1 MKVTSEKSNNPSE
14 EETPFST
21 YAKMGLSSEE
31 VVRKLQKYGTNEIPE
46 KKVSPF
52 RKFLGYFWG
61 PIPWMIEIASILSII
76 IQHYDDFAIIFT
88 LLIVNAVVGFW
99 QERKADNAI
108 ELLKKRLAPK
118 ARVLRDGTWHEIPSK
133 ELVPGDVV
141 RVRLGDIVPADVK
154 LMKGTYLLADESA
167 LTGESLPVEK
177 HISDIAYAGAIIR
190 QGEMDAYVVATG
202 ISSFFGKTA
211 KLVAE
216 AKTVSHFQKAVIRIG
231 NYLIILAAI
240 MVSAVVIAA
249 LFRHAN
255 PLAILQFALILV
267 VASIPVALP
276 AVLTVTMAV
285 GAIVLAKK
293 EAIVSKL
300 VSIEEMAGVDVLCSD
315 KTGTITKNELTI
327 AEARSFGKFEIDDAL
342 LYGALASREENH
354 DPIDDAVITK
364 AKSIRAVA
372 DVLGRYN
379 VIDFKPFD
387 PVLKKTE
394 ATVENQK
401 GERFRVVKGAP
412 QVVLSLVSNKTEIED
427 RVNEIVSTFA
437 IKGHRALGV
446 IKGNEADNWQ
456 FVGLLAIYDPPREDS
471 AETIKTA
478 QKMGINVKMVTG
490 DHIAIARQIAQ
501 EVNLGT
507 NIIPASSFVEKPD
520 SEAKGIIES
529 ADGFAQVFP
538 EHKYR
543 IVELLQ
549 EKGHIVGMTGD
560 GVNDAPALKKA
571 DAGVAV
577 DGATD
582 AAKSAADV
590 VLTKP
595 GLSVII
601 DAIKESRRIF
611 ERMTNYAV
619 YRIAE
624 TTRVLIFLSLAI
636 LAFNFYPLTAV
647 MLVILALL
655 NDIPIM
661 TIAYD
666 NVRVQE
672 KPVRWNMR
680 GVLIVASLLGAT
692 GVVSS
697 FLLFVIGFNVFHL
710 SFSTLQSLIFLK
722 MAVAGHLTIYL
733 ARTGVN
739 HFWKR
744 PLPARILFVAT
755 EGTQVVA
762 TLFAVYGVFMNPI
775 GWGFAA
781 FVWGY
786 ALLAF
791 LITDQL
797 KIHFFRLMG
806 HEEAISNRQQPSV
819 NSAALSLIR
828 PFFFKELR
836 NFLSLRM
843 KIAKS
848 RSPLERKLNN

>member
-1 MKVTSEKSNNPSE
+1 
-14 EETPFST
+14 
-21 YAKMGLSSEE
+21 
-31 VVRKLQKYGTNEIPE
+31 
-46 KKVSPF
+46 
-52 RKFLGYFWG
+52 
-61 PIPWMIEIASILSII
+61 MIEVAAALSIV
-76 IQHYDDFAIIFT
+76 IQHYEDFAIIFT

-99 QERKADNAI
+99 QEKKADNAI

-118 ARVLRDGTWHEIPSK
+118 ARVLRDGAWHEIPSR
-133 ELVPGDVV
+133 ELVPGDIV
-141 RVRLGDIVPADVK
+141 RIRLGDIVPADVK
-154 LMKGTYLLADESA
+154 LMKGDYLLADESA

-177 HISDIAYAGAIIR
+177 HVSEIAYSGAIVR

-202 ISSFFGKTA
+202 ISSFFGKTT

-216 AKTVSHFQKAVIRIG
+216 ARTVSHFQKAVIRIG

-240 MVSAVVIAA
+240 MVSAVFIAA
-249 LFRHAN
+249 LARQAN
-255 PLAILQFALILV
+255 PLELLQFALVLV
-267 VASIPVALP
+267 VAAIPVALP

-285 GAIVLAKK
+285 GAIALAKK

-315 KTGTITKNELTI
+315 KTGTITKNELTV
-327 AEARSFGKFEIDDAL
+327 AEAQAFGAFEIDDAL
-342 LYGALASREENH
+342 LYGTLASRAENQ

-364 AKSIRAVA
+364 AKSIKAVA
-372 DVLGRYN
+372 DALGQYS
-379 VIDFKPFD
+379 VVDFKPFD
-387 PVLKKTE
+387 PVSKRTE
-394 ATVENQK
+394 ATVQSRD
-401 GERFRVVKGAP
+401 GARFKVSKGAP
-412 QVVLSLVSNKTEIED
+412 QVVLSLVFNRAEIEN
-427 RVNEIVSTFA
+427 RANEIITAFA
-437 IKGHRALGV
+437 AKGHRALGV
-446 IKGNEADNWQ
+446 VKGDEAGNWQ

-478 QKMGINVKMVTG
+478 QKMGLSVKMVTG
-490 DHIAIARQIAQ
+490 DHIAIAKQISQ

-507 NIIPASSFVEKPD
+507 NIIPAAAFVDKPD
-520 SEAKGIIES
+520 SEARGLIEN

-543 IVELLQ
+543 IVALLQ

-577 DGATD
+577 AGATD
-582 AAKSAADV
+582 AAKSAAEV

-601 DAIKESRRIF
+601 DAIKESRKIF

-624 TTRVLIFLSLAI
+624 TTRVLLFLSFSI
-636 LAFNFYPLTAV
+636 LIFNFYPLTAV
-647 MLVILALL
+647 MIVILALL
-655 NDIPIM
+655 NDMPIM

-672 KPVRWNMR
+672 KPARWNMR

-697 FLLFVIGFNVFHL
+697 FLLFLIGLNVFHL
-710 SFSTLQSLIFLK
+710 TAGTLQTLIFLK
-722 MAVAGHLTIYL
+722 LAVAGHLTIYL

-744 PLPARILFVAT
+744 PLPAGILFAT
-755 EGTQVVA
+755 TEITQIVG
-762 TLFAVYGVFMNPI
+762 TLFAVYGVFMAPI

-797 KIHFFRLMG
+797 KIHFFRLMK
-806 HEEAISNRQQPSV
+806 HEEGTANHSHHRH
-819 NSAALSLIR
+819 
-828 PFFFKELR
+828 FF
-836 NFLSLRM
+836 
-843 KIAKS
+843 
-848 RSPLERKLNN
+848 

>member
-1 MKVTSEKSNNPSE
+1 
-14 EETPFST
+14 
-21 YAKMGLSSEE
+21 LSSEASKSFSKEMPLEKTGLPNEE
-31 VVRKLQKYGTNEIPE
+31 VEKRLQKFGYNEIPE
-46 KKVSPF
+46 KKVNPF
-52 RKFLGYFWG
+52 RKFLTYFWG
-61 PIPWMIEIASILSII
+61 PIPWMIEVAAVLSIL
-76 IQHYDDFAIIFT
+76 IQHYEDFAIILT

-99 QERKADNAI
+99 QEHKADNAI

-118 ARVLRDGTWHEIPSK
+118 ARVLRDGTWREIPSR

-154 LMKGTYLLADESA
+154 LMKGEYLLTDESA

-177 HISDIAYAGAIIR
+177 QISDVAYAGAIVR
-190 QGEMDAYVVATG
+190 QGEMDAIVVATG
-202 ISSFFGKTA
+202 ISSFFGKTT

-216 AKTVSHFQKAVIRIG
+216 AKTGSHFQKAVVRIG
-231 NYLIILAAI
+231 NYLIILAVI
-240 MVSAVVIAA
+240 MVASVFITA
-249 LFRHAN
+249 LFRNAN
-255 PLAILQFALILV
+255 PLELLQFALVLV
-267 VASIPVALP
+267 VAAIPVALP
-276 AVLTVTMAV
+276 AVLTVTMAI
-285 GAIVLAKK
+285 GAIRLAKK

-300 VSIEEMAGVDVLCSD
+300 VSIEEMAGVDILCSD

-327 AEARSFGKFEIDDAL
+327 AEGQAFGAFEIDHAL

-354 DPIDDAVITK
+354 DPIDDAVIAK
-364 AKSIRAVA
+364 AKSIKTVA
-372 DVLGRYN
+372 DSLKQYAV
-379 VIDFKPFD
+379 VDFKPFD
-387 PVLKKTE
+387 PISKRTE
-394 ATVENQK
+394 AIIETEEGK
-401 GERFRVVKGAP
+401 KIKISKGAP
-412 QVVLSLVSNKTEIED
+412 QVVLSFVANKTEIEEK
-427 RVNEIVSTFA
+427 VNEVVSKFA
-437 IKGHRALGV
+437 EKGHRALGV
-446 IKGNEADNWQ
+446 IKQDETGEWQ

-478 QKMGINVKMVTG
+478 QKMGLNVKMVTG
-490 DHIAIARQIAQ
+490 DHIAIAKQIAQ
-501 EVNLGT
+501 EVNLGS
-507 NIIPASSFVEKPD
+507 NIVQASSFADKPD
-520 SEAKGIIES
+520 SEAKGIIEA

-549 EKGHIVGMTGD
+549 QKGHIVGMTGD

-577 DGATD
+577 AGATD

-590 VLTKP
+590 VLTKL

-601 DAIKESRRIF
+601 DTIKESRKIF
-611 ERMTNYAV
+611 ERMTNYSI

-624 TTRVLIFLSLAI
+624 TTRVLIFLTFSI

-647 MLVILALL
+647 MIVILALL

-697 FLLFVIGFNVFHL
+697 FGLFLIGLEVFHL
-710 SFSTLQSLIFLK
+710 SFGTLQTLIFLK
-722 MAVAGHLTIYL
+722 MTVAGHLTIYL
-733 ARTGVN
+733 ARTGVH

-744 PLPARILFVAT
+744 PLPATILFSVT
-755 EGTQVVA
+755 EITQVVG
-762 TLFAVYGVFMNPI
+762 TLFAVYGVFMSPI
-775 GWGFAA
+775 GWGFAGL
-781 FVWGY
+781 VWGY
-786 ALLAF
+786 ALLSF

-797 KIHFFRLMG
+797 KIHFFRLMR
-806 HEEAISNRQQPSV
+806 HEEA
-819 NSAALSLIR
+819 
-828 PFFFKELR
+828 
-836 NFLSLRM
+836 
-843 KIAKS
+843 
-848 RSPLERKLNN
+848 SPHKHEIDS

>member
-1 MKVTSEKSNNPSE
+1 VDPEKPNKSFE
-14 EETPFST
+14 GETPFSIYT
-21 YAKMGLSSEE
+21 KTGLSSEE
-31 VVRKLQKYGTNEIPE
+31 VARKLEKYGPNEVPE
-46 KKVSPF
+46 RKISPF
-52 RKFLGYFWG
+52 RKFINYFWG
-61 PIPWMIEIASILSII
+61 PIPWMIEAAAILSVI
-76 IQHYDDFAIIFT
+76 IQHYEDFAIIFT

-99 QERKADNAI
+99 QEGKADNAI
-108 ELLKKRLAPK
+108 EMLKKRLAPK
-118 ARVLRDGTWHEIPSK
+118 ARVLRDSTWREIPSK

-141 RVRLGDIVPADVK
+141 RVRLGEVIPADIK
-154 LMKGTYLLADESA
+154 LMKGNYLLADESA

-177 HISDIAYAGAIIR
+177 HISDVAYAGAIVR

-216 AKTVSHFQKAVIRIG
+216 AKTGSHFQKAVIRIG
-231 NYLIILAAI
+231 NYLIILAAV

-249 LFRHAN
+249 LARQAN
-255 PLAILQFALILV
+255 PLEILQFALILT
-267 VASIPVALP
+267 VAAIPVALP
-276 AVLTVTMAV
+276 AVLTVTLAV
-285 GAIVLAKK
+285 GAIALAKK

-327 AEARSFGKFEIDDAL
+327 AEAQAFGKFEIDDAL
-342 LYGALASREENH
+342 LYGALASRGENH
-354 DPIDDAVITK
+354 DPIDDAVIDK
-364 AKSIRAVA
+364 ARSIHAIA
-372 DVLGRYN
+372 DILGRYD
-379 VIDFKPFD
+379 VVDFKPFD
-387 PVLKKTE
+387 PVSKRTE
-394 ATVENQK
+394 SSVESRDGGHFK
-401 GERFRVVKGAP
+401 VSKGAT
-412 QVVLSLVSNKTEIED
+412 QVVLSLVSNKLEIEN
-427 RVNEIVSTFA
+427 RVDEIVNTFA
-437 IKGHRALGV
+437 KKGHRALGV
-446 IKGNEADNWQ
+446 IKGNESDEWQ
-456 FVGLLAIYDPPREDS
+456 LVGLLAIYDPPREDS

-478 QKMGINVKMVTG
+478 QKMGISVKMVTG
-490 DHIAIARQIAQ
+490 DHIAIAKQIAQ

-507 NIIPASSFVEKPD
+507 NIVPASSFVDKPD
-520 SEAKGIIES
+520 SETKGIIEN

-543 IVELLQ
+543 IVQLLQ
-549 EKGHIVGMTGD
+549 EAGHIVGMTGD

-601 DAIKESRRIF
+601 DAIKESRKIF

-624 TTRVLIFLSLAI
+624 TTRVLIFLSLSI
-636 LAFNFYPLTAV
+636 LVFNFYPLTAV
-647 MLVILALL
+647 MIVILALL
-655 NDIPIM
+655 NDMPIM

-697 FLLFVIGFNVFHL
+697 FILFMIGLNVFHL
-710 SFSTLQSLIFLK
+710 SFSTIQTLIFLK
-722 MAVAGHLTIYL
+722 MTVAGHLTIYL
-733 ARTGVN
+733 ARMGVH

-744 PLPARILFVAT
+744 PLPSSILFVTT
-755 EGTQVVA
+755 EVTQVVG
-762 TLFAVYGVFMNPI
+762 TLFAVYGIFMNPI
-775 GWGFAA
+775 GWGLAA
-781 FVWGY
+781 FIWGY
-786 ALLAF
+786 ALLSF

-806 HEEAISNRQQPSV
+806 HEEAIVNR
-819 NSAALSLIR
+819 
-828 PFFFKELR
+828 
-836 NFLSLRM
+836 
-843 KIAKS
+843 
-848 RSPLERKLNN
+848 

>member
-1 MKVTSEKSNNPSE
+1 MKSE
-14 EETPFST
+14 EPKNLSEQETPFSE
-21 YAKMGLSSEE
+21 YAKTGLSSEE
-31 VVRKLQKYGTNEIPE
+31 VAKRLQQYGPNEIPE
-46 KKVSPF
+46 KKVSPY

-61 PIPWMIEIASILSII
+61 PIPWMIEIAAVLSII
-76 IQHYDDFAIIFT
+76 IQHYEDFALIFT

-133 ELVPGDVV
+133 ELVPGDIV

-154 LMKGTYLLADESA
+154 LMKGDYLLVDESA

-177 HISDIAYAGAIIR
+177 HVSDVAYSGAIVR

-211 KLVAE
+211 KLVEE

-240 MVSAVVIAA
+240 MVSAVFIVE

-255 PLAILQFALILV
+255 PLAILQFVLVLV

-285 GAIVLAKK
+285 GAIALAKK

-315 KTGTITKNELTI
+315 KTGTITKNELTV
-327 AEARSFGKFEIDDAL
+327 AEAQAFGKFEIDDAL
-342 LYGALASREENH
+342 LYGTLASRAENH
-354 DPIDDAVITK
+354 DPIDDAVIAK
-364 AKSIRAVA
+364 ARSVSVVV
-372 DVLGRYN
+372 DVLGQYS
-379 VIDFKPFD
+379 VVDFKPFD
-387 PVLKKTE
+387 PVLKRTE
-394 ATVENQK
+394 ATVESQD
-401 GERFRVVKGAP
+401 GERFRVAKGAP

-427 RVNEIVSTFA
+427 RVNEIVNAFA
-437 IKGHRALGV
+437 SKGQRALGV
-446 IKGNEADNWQ
+446 IKGDEEGNWQ

-478 QKMGINVKMVTG
+478 QEMGLNVKMVTG
-490 DHIAIARQIAQ
+490 DHIAIAKEIAQ

-507 NIIPASSFVEKPD
+507 NIIPASAFIDKPD
-520 SEAKGIIES
+520 SEAQGIIEN

-538 EHKYR
+538 EHKYH

-601 DAIKESRRIF
+601 DAIKESRKIF
-611 ERMTNYAV
+611 ERMTNYAI

-624 TTRVLIFLSLAI
+624 TTRVLIFIALSI
-636 LAFNFYPLTAV
+636 LVFNFYPVTAV
-647 MLVILALL
+647 MIVILALL

-680 GVLIVASLLGAT
+680 GVLTVASLLGTT

-697 FLLFVIGFNVFHL
+697 FLLLIIGLDVFHL
-710 SFSTLQSLIFLK
+710 SLSTLQTLIFLK

-733 ARTGVN
+733 ARTGVR

-744 PLPARILFVAT
+744 PLPASILFVAT
-755 EGTQVVA
+755 EGTQVVG
-762 TLFAVYGVFMNPI
+762 TLFAVYGVFMHPL
-775 GWGFAA
+775 GWGLAA

-786 ALLAF
+786 ALLSF

-797 KIHFFRLMG
+797 KVHFFKFMG
-806 HEEAISNRQQPSV
+806 PEEALPNVRQPYVASPSFPHITSSLFK
-819 NSAALSLIR
+819 NLKKPSSAKNEDS
-828 PFFFKELR
+828 
-836 NFLSLRM
+836 
-843 KIAKS
+843 
-848 RSPLERKLNN
+848 

>member
-1 MKVTSEKSNNPSE
+1 LTSEKTGT
-14 EETPFST
+14 TPDDIPFESYVKT
-21 YAKMGLSSEE
+21 GLSSEE
-31 VVRKLQKYGTNEIPE
+31 VTRKLEEFGPNEIPE
-46 KKVSPF
+46 KKVSPI

-108 ELLKKRLAPK
+108 ELLKKRLSPK
-118 ARVLRDGTWHEIPSK
+118 ARVLRDGAWHEIPSK
-133 ELVPGDVV
+133 ELVPGDIV
-141 RVRLGDIVPADVK
+141 RIRLGDIVPADVK

-216 AKTVSHFQKAVIRIG
+216 ARTVSHFQKAVIRIG

-249 LFRHAN
+249 LFRHAD
-255 PLAILQFALILV
+255 PLVILQFALVLV

-276 AVLTVTMAV
+276 AVLTVTMAI
-285 GAIVLAKK
+285 GAISLAKK

-300 VSIEEMAGVDVLCSD
+300 VVIEEMAGVDILCSD
-315 KTGTITKNELTI
+315 KTGTITKNELTV
-327 AEARSFGKFEIDDAL
+327 AEAQALGKFEIGDAL
-342 LYGALASREENH
+342 LYGALASRGENH
-354 DPIDDAVITK
+354 DPIDDAVIAK
-364 AKSIRAVA
+364 ARSIHAVA
-372 DVLGRYN
+372 DVIGRYN
-379 VIDFKPFD
+379 VVDFKPFD
-387 PVLKKTE
+387 PVSKRTE
-394 ATVENQK
+394 ATVESHDD
-401 GERFRVVKGAP
+401 GRFKVAKGAP
-412 QVVLSLVSNKTEIED
+412 QVVLSLVSNKAEIEG
-427 RVNEIVSTFA
+427 RVNEIVNTFA
-437 IKGHRALGV
+437 SKGHRSLGV
-446 IKGNEADNWQ
+446 IKGDEKDNWQ

-478 QKMGINVKMVTG
+478 QKMGLQVKMVTG
-490 DHIAIARQIAQ
+490 DHIAIAKQIAQ

-507 NIIPASSFVEKPD
+507 NIIPASSFIDKPD
-520 SEAKGIIES
+520 SEAKGIIEN

-577 DGATD
+577 AGATD

-601 DAIKESRRIF
+601 DAIKESRKIF
-611 ERMTNYAV
+611 ERMTNYAI

-624 TTRVLIFLSLAI
+624 TSRVLIFLSLAI
-636 LAFNFYPLTAV
+636 LVFNFYPLTAV
-647 MLVILALL
+647 MIVILALL
-655 NDIPIM
+655 NDMPIM

-697 FLLFVIGFNVFHL
+697 FGLFLIGLNVFHL
-710 SFSTLQSLIFLK
+710 SSGPLQTMIFLK

-744 PLPARILFVAT
+744 PLPASILFLTT
-755 EGTQVVA
+755 EVTQVIG
-762 TLFAVYGVFMNPI
+762 TLFAVYGVFMSPI

-781 FVWGY
+781 FIWGY

-806 HEEAISNRQQPSV
+806 HEEALINGRQPYVASSRFSHTKV
-819 NSAALSLIR
+819 SFFRNLKKPFSAKQKR
-828 PFFFKELR
+828 
-836 NFLSLRM
+836 
-843 KIAKS
+843 IAEQK
-848 RSPLERKLNN
+848 

>member
-1 MKVTSEKSNNPSE
+1 LSPEATESPSKEIPFEK
-14 EETPFST
+14 T
-21 YAKMGLSSEE
+21 GLPHEE
-31 VVRKLQKYGTNEIPE
+31 VEKRLQKFGFNEIPE
-46 KKVSPF
+46 KKVNPF
-52 RKFLGYFWG
+52 RKFLTYFWG
-61 PIPWMIEIASILSII
+61 PIPWMIEVAAVLSIL
-76 IQHYDDFAIIFT
+76 IQHYEDFAIILT

-118 ARVLRDGTWHEIPSK
+118 ARVLRDGTWREIPSR
-133 ELVPGDVV
+133 ELVPGDIV

-154 LMKGTYLLADESA
+154 LMKGQYLLTDESA

-177 HISDIAYAGAIIR
+177 QISDVAYAGAIVR
-190 QGEMDAYVVATG
+190 QGEMDATVVATG
-202 ISSFFGKTA
+202 ISSFFGKTT

-216 AKTVSHFQKAVIRIG
+216 AKTGSHFQKAVVRIG
-231 NYLIILAAI
+231 NYLIILAVI
-240 MVSAVVIAA
+240 MVASVIITA
-249 LFRHAN
+249 LFRNAN
-255 PLAILQFALILV
+255 PLELLQFALVLV
-267 VASIPVALP
+267 VAAIPVALP
-276 AVLTVTMAV
+276 AVLTVTMAI
-285 GAIVLAKK
+285 GAISLAKK

-300 VSIEEMAGVDVLCSD
+300 VSIEEMAGVDILCSD

-327 AEARSFGKFEIDDAL
+327 AEGQAFGAFELDQAL
-342 LYGALASREENH
+342 LYGALASRGENH
-354 DPIDDAVITK
+354 DPIDDAVIAK
-364 AKSIRAVA
+364 AKSIESVA
-372 DVLGRYN
+372 DSLSQYSVS
-379 VIDFKPFD
+379 DFKPFD
-387 PVLKKTE
+387 PISKRTE
-394 ATVENQK
+394 AAIEGKDGKKFKVS
-401 GERFRVVKGAP
+401 KGAP
-412 QVVLSLVSNKTEIED
+412 QVVLSLAANKAEIGEEVNGVVSK
-427 RVNEIVSTFA
+427 FA
-437 IKGHRALGV
+437 AKGHRALGV
-446 IKGNEADNWQ
+446 IKQEETEKWQ

-478 QKMGINVKMVTG
+478 QKMGLNVKMVTG
-490 DHIAIARQIAQ
+490 DHIAIAKQIAQ

-507 NIIPASSFVEKPD
+507 NIVQATSFADKPD
-520 SEAKGIIES
+520 SEAKGIIEA

-601 DAIKESRRIF
+601 DAIKESRKIF
-611 ERMTNYAV
+611 ERMTNYSI

-624 TTRVLIFLSLAI
+624 TTRVLIFLTFSI

-647 MLVILALL
+647 MIVILALL

-697 FLLFVIGFNVFHL
+697 FGLFLIGLDVFHL
-710 SFSTLQSLIFLK
+710 SFGTLQTLIFLK
-722 MAVAGHLTIYL
+722 MTVAGHLTIYL
-733 ARTGVN
+733 ARTGVH

-744 PLPARILFVAT
+744 PLPATILFAVT
-755 EGTQVVA
+755 EITQIFG
-762 TLFAVYGVFMNPI
+762 TLFAVYGVFMTPI

-786 ALLAF
+786 ALLSF

-797 KIHFFRLMG
+797 KIHFFRLMR
-806 HEEAISNRQQPSV
+806 HEEATPH
-819 NSAALSLIR
+819 
-828 PFFFKELR
+828 KH
-836 NFLSLRM
+836 
-843 KIAKS
+843 
-848 RSPLERKLNN
+848 

>member
-1 MKVTSEKSNNPSE
+1 LKSEQPKNPSE
-14 EETPFST
+14 EETPFSI
-21 YAKMGLSSEE
+21 YAKTGLSAEE
-31 VVRKLQKYGTNEIPE
+31 VAKKFQQYGSNDIPE

-52 RKFLGYFWG
+52 RKFMSYFWG
-61 PIPWMIEIASILSII
+61 PIPWLIEVAAALSIV

-99 QERKADNAI
+99 QEKKADNAI
-108 ELLKKRLAPK
+108 ELLKQRLAPK
-118 ARVLRDGTWHEIPSK
+118 ARVLRDGIWHEIPSR
-133 ELVPGDVV
+133 ELVPGDIV
-141 RVRLGDIVPADVK
+141 RVRLGDIVPADIK
-154 LMKGTYLLADESA
+154 LMKGAYLLADESA

-177 HISDIAYAGAIIR
+177 HISDVAYAGAIIR

-202 ISSFFGKTA
+202 TSSFFGKTA
-211 KLVAE
+211 KLVSE
-216 AKTVSHFQKAVIRIG
+216 ARTVSHFQKAVIRIG

-249 LFRHAN
+249 LARHAN
-255 PLAILQFALILV
+255 PLEIMQFALVLV
-267 VASIPVALP
+267 VAAIPAALP
-276 AVLTVTMAV
+276 AVLTVTMV
-285 GAIVLAKK
+285 IGAIALAKK

-315 KTGTITKNELTI
+315 KTGTITKNELTV
-327 AEARSFGKFEIDDAL
+327 AEAQALGKFEIDDAL
-342 LYGALASREENH
+342 LYGTLASREENH
-354 DPIDDAVITK
+354 DPIDDAVIAK
-364 AKSIRAVA
+364 AKSIHAVA
-372 DVLGRYN
+372 DVLGRYKI
-379 VIDFKPFD
+379 VDFKPFD
-387 PVLKKTE
+387 PVSKRTE
-394 ATVENQK
+394 ATVESRDGAHFK
-401 GERFRVVKGAP
+401 VSKGAP
-412 QVVLSLVSNKTEIED
+412 QVVLSLVSDKSEIENK
-427 RVNEIVSTFA
+427 VNEIINAFA
-437 IKGHRALGV
+437 GKGHRALGV
-446 IKGNEADNWQ
+446 IKGDEAGKWE

-478 QKMGINVKMVTG
+478 QKMGLSVKMVTG
-490 DHIAIARQIAQ
+490 DHIAIAKQIAQ

-507 NIIPASSFVEKPD
+507 NIIPASAFVDKPD
-520 SEAKGIIES
+520 SEAKGLIEN

-601 DAIKESRRIF
+601 DAIKESRKIF

-624 TTRVLIFLSLAI
+624 TTRVLIFLSLSI

-647 MLVILALL
+647 MIVILALL
-655 NDIPIM
+655 NDMPIM

-692 GVVSS
+692 GVISS
-697 FLLFVIGFNVFHL
+697 FLLFIIGLDVFHL
-710 SFSTLQSLIFLK
+710 DFITLQTLIFLK
-722 MAVAGHLTIYL
+722 MTVAGHLTIYL

-739 HFWKR
+739 HFWKS
-744 PLPARILFVAT
+744 PLPSRILFAT
-755 EGTQVVA
+755 TEITQVIG
-762 TLFAVYGVFMNPI
+762 TLFAVYGIFMTPI
-775 GWGFAA
+775 GWELAA

-786 ALLAF
+786 ALLSF

-806 HEEAISNRQQPSV
+806 HEEAL
-819 NSAALSLIR
+819 A
-828 PFFFKELR
+828 
-836 NFLSLRM
+836 
-843 KIAKS
+843 S
-848 RSPLERKLNN
+848 R